1 MGYRGR
7 LTSEGVLMSY
17 QPPVREHLFLLR
29 DVLQIEKYANL
40 PGFADAPLDLVE
52 QILTEAAKFSAEVLA
67 PLNSVGDKIGCTWN
81 PDGSVTTAPGFKEA
95 YKQFVEGG
103 WPALGADPQY
113 GGQGLPAVIA
123 MASSEMSSSANMSF
137 SMYPGLTHGAYT
149 AIHHGGSDE
158 QKQLYLPK
166 LASGQW
172 GGTMN
177 LTEPQCGTDLGLIR
191 TKATPAGDGSYRVT
205 GQKIWISSGEHDL
218 AENIIHLVL
227 ARIEG
232 APAGTR
238 GISLFIVPKFLPDAE
253 GKPGVRN
260 NVHCL
265 GLEEKMGIHGSA
277 TCVMSH
283 EEATGWLVGEE
294 NRGLALMFVMMNEER
309 LGVGMQGLAQGEAA
323 YQAAAQFAKERLQGR
338 SLTGPKNPDGPA
350 DPILVHPD
358 VRRMLMDA
366 KAVLEAGRAFL
377 FWTALHGDL
386 AQSDPDDG
394 VRQKGE
400 DYMALLTPVLKAFF
414 TERGF
419 QIASDAMQV
428 HGGSGFTEHFPASQ
442 YLRDSRITMIYEGT
456 NGVQALDLVGR
467 KLPANGGRAVSAF
480 MAEIDAWV
488 EANGGD
494 AVLRPFADGLASVRG
509 QLQEATM
516 WLMQN
521 GFSNPDNAIA
531 GSTDYLRL
539 FGLTGL
545 AYMWALIAKA
555 ASARIAGGDADP
567 FYANK
572 LVVGRYFLERVLP
585 DAGAA
590 LAKVKA
596 GAETMMAL
604 PAEAF

>member
-1 MGYRGR
+1 M
-7 LTSEGVLMSY
+7 
-17 QPPVREHLFLLR
+17 
-29 DVLQIEKYANL
+29 
-40 PGFADAPLDLVE
+40 
-52 QILTEAAKFSAEVLA
+52 
-67 PLNSVGDKIGCTWN
+67 WN
-81 PDGSVTTAPGFKEA
+81 QDGSVTTPPGFKEA

-103 WPALGADPQY
+103 WPALGADPAF

-123 MASSEMSSSANMSF
+123 MASSEMSSSANMAF

-191 TKATPAGDGSYRVT
+191 TKATPAGDGSYRLS

-227 ARIEG
+227 ARIDG

-265 GLEEKMGIHGSA
+265 GLEEKMGIHGNA

-386 AQSDPDDG
+386 ALVDPDEG
-394 VRQKGE
+394 VRQKGD

-442 YLRDSRITMIYEGT
+442 YLRDSRITLIYEGT

-467 KLPANGGRAVSAF
+467 KLPANGGRAIAAF
-480 MAEIDAWV
+480 MAEIDAFV
-488 EANGGD
+488 AAGAGD
-494 AVLRPFADGLASVRG
+494 AALQPFAEGLAATKA
-509 QLQEATM
+509 QLQEATV

-521 GFSNPDNAIA
+521 GFANPDNAIA
-531 GSTDYLRL
+531 GSADYLRL

-545 AYMWALIAKA
+545 AYMWALMAKA
-555 ASARIAGGDADP
+555 ANAKVAAGDADP

-572 LVVGRYFLERVLP
+572 LTVGRYFLQRVLP

-596 GAETMMAL
+596 GGEMVMAL